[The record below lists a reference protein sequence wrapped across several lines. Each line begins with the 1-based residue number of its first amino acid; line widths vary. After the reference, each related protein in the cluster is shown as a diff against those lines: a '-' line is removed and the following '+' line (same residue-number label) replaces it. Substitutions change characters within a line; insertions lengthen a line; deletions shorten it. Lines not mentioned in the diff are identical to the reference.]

1 MERLIKVD
9 HTDNTTTITMNRP
22 EKRNA
27 LSMDHIAQLT
37 EAFHEASHSQAT
49 GIILAANGP
58 VFSSGHDFSE
68 MAGKDITYMHT
79 LLSRCAELMLLIGSV
94 PQVVIARVHGLAT
107 AAGAQ
112 LVASCDL
119 AVASDQ
125 AGFAAPGGKGG
136 WFCYTPMVALSRSI
150 GRKQAFEMAFTGDT
164 IDAHTALTWGLVNRV
179 VPPQDLESATD
190 DLLGRATRGSA
201 QSKAAG
207 KRVLGRQLDLEITD
221 AYALAIEAMA
231 GASQT
236 ADARE
241 GMDAFLAK
249 RTPKFGPR
257 PQ

>member
-1 MERLIKVD
+1 MERLINVEHKD
-9 HTDNTTTITMNRP
+9 ATTVITMNRP
-22 EKRNA
+22 QKRNA
-27 LSMDHIAQLT
+27 LSMDHIGQLT
-37 EAFHEASHSQAT
+37 EAFHDVSQSQAT

-68 MAGKDITYMHT
+68 MNGKDIVFMHD

-94 PQVVIARVHGLAT
+94 PQVVIASVQGLAT

-136 WFCYTPMVALSRSI
+136 WFCYTPMVALSRAI

-164 IDAHTALTWGLVNRV
+164 IDAHTALSWGLVNRV
-179 VPPQDLESATD
+179 VPAGELESATEK
-190 DLLGRATRGSA
+190 LLARATRGSA
-201 QSKAAG
+201 TSKAAG
-207 KRVLGRQLDLEITD
+207 KRILGRQLDLEIQD

-236 ADARE
+236 PDARE
-241 GMDAFLAK
+241 GMDAFVTK
-249 RTPKFGPR
+249 RTPKFGQTP
-257 PQ
+257 